1 MVEPENRL
9 VHQLVNSGAEGDREE
24 QRLKALVEFGL
35 LQAQTIP
42 VFEEAT
48 QTAAELL
55 DAPICILGFI
65 DRHRHA
71 FKAAVGLSRLG
82 LMNKIA
88 QERQLPREES
98 FCSNVVA
105 QHQVVA
111 IADTLLAADFAQ
123 KILVQRYGIRAYL
136 GVPLIDTAGN
146 CLGSIAIM
154 EQSPRTFTPRD
165 IQCLELIARWS
176 MSEFERQWLVTSQ
189 QNVVHRQPDAQLI
202 LPPHTQPELPHNSL
216 LDAVKSNFDS
226 SFAVQTSTLQKQL
239 PEHIVPETLR
249 VKLELLD
256 QIVQELRTPLT
267 SVLGMAT
274 VLAREIYGPLM
285 SKQKEY
291 LEVIQKS
298 GRYLLSLV
306 NDISELG
313 AINGN
318 IEALNLTAVDIEM
331 LCQQVS
337 HTLEDA
343 AKRREHQLRLFVER
357 DQNRTW
363 FLDKEKARQ
372 LLYHL
377 IFNVIQS
384 ATTGSTIRIHV
395 FQSVNKTKKIAIS
408 VSHPW
413 LGEGLTE
420 IDPCF
425 CQLPASI
432 APKTASNEEWV
443 LAAPFASQGSS
454 VPEREIFLAAPNDR
468 ALEVNTIN
476 SDLVD
481 SQDADENSSEDLRE
495 RGNLRLAL
503 SCHLAQLHG
512 GEISIELIPDSGYR
526 YSIALPDLEE
536 VARKQKAKN
545 NI

>member
-9 VHQLVNSGAEGDREE
+9 VCQLVNSGVEGDREE
-24 QRLKALVEFGL
+24 QRLKALVDLGL
-35 LQAQTIP
+35 LETQTIP

-88 QERQLPREES
+88 QERQLPRSES
-98 FCSNVVA
+98 FCSYVVE
-105 QHQVVA
+105 QHQVLA
-111 IADTLLAADFAQ
+111 IADTLLCADFAH

-136 GVPLIDTAGN
+136 GVPLTDAAGN

-176 MSEFERQWLVTSQ
+176 MSEFERQWLVTNQPTTATRSEENRLLPSSPHSQ
-189 QNVVHRQPDAQLI
+189 Q
-202 LPPHTQPELPHNSL
+202 EL
-216 LDAVKSNFDS
+216 LDAVEISPDS
-226 SFAVQTSTLQKQL
+226 AAVIETSPQQKVL
-239 PEHIVPETLR
+239 AENIVPETLR
-249 VKLELLD
+249 VKLELLE
-256 QIVQELRTPLT
+256 QIIQELRTPLT
-267 SVLGMAT
+267 SILGMAT

-285 SKQKEY
+285 NKQKEY
-291 LEVIQKS
+291 LDVIQKS

-306 NDISELG
+306 NEISELG
-313 AINGN
+313 AINSN
-318 IEALNLTAVDIEM
+318 LEALDLADVDIEM
-331 LCQQVS
+331 LCQQVT

-343 AKRREHQLRLFVER
+343 AKRRDHQLRLFVER

-363 FLDKEKARQ
+363 ILDKEKVRQ

-395 FQSVNKTKKIAIS
+395 FQSLDKHKKIAVS

-413 LGEGLTE
+413 LEEGLGQIEPYLFALQTSTTAK
-420 IDPCF
+420 I
-425 CQLPASI
+425 
-432 APKTASNEEWV
+432 ASNDNWLLTTQVDSPSDVPSEE
-443 LAAPFASQGSS
+443 AM
-454 VPEREIFLAAPNDR
+454 FLAARDRSREVSIVDAEIVTQPNGKDKSLGFSDR
-468 ALEVNTIN
+468 
-476 SDLVD
+476 S
-481 SQDADENSSEDLRE
+481 
-495 RGNLRLAL
+495 NLRLSL
-503 SCHLAQLHG
+503 SYQLAQLHG
-512 GEISIELIPDSGYR
+512 GKISIELIPDSGYR
-526 YSIALPDLEE
+526 YTIDLPHLEK
-536 VARKQKAKN
+536 VKN
-545 NI
+545 N

>member
-9 VHQLVNSGAEGDREE
+9 VCQLVNSGVEGDREE
-24 QRLKALVEFGL
+24 QRLKALVDLGL
-35 LQAQTIP
+35 LQTQTIP

-88 QERQLPREES
+88 QERQLPRPES
-98 FCSNVVA
+98 FCSYVVE
-105 QHQVVA
+105 QHQVLA
-111 IADTLLAADFAQ
+111 IADTLLEADFAH
-123 KILVQRYGIRAYL
+123 KVLVQRYGIRAYL
-136 GVPLIDTAGN
+136 GVPLTDTAGN

-176 MSEFERQWLVTSQ
+176 MSEFERQWLVTNQPTTATHLEDHRLLVPSPHSQ
-189 QNVVHRQPDAQLI
+189 QKI
-202 LPPHTQPELPHNSL
+202 LT
-216 LDAVKSNFDS
+216 S
-226 SFAVQTSTLQKQL
+226 SL
-239 PEHIVPETLR
+239 PEVVEISPDSATSIENSTQQKVLAENIVPETLR
-249 VKLELLD
+249 VKLELLE
-256 QIVQELRTPLT
+256 QIIQELRTPLT

-285 SKQKEY
+285 NKQKEY
-291 LEVIQKS
+291 LDVIQKS

-306 NDISELG
+306 NEISELG
-313 AINGN
+313 AINSN
-318 IEALNLTAVDIEM
+318 LEALDLADVDIEM
-331 LCQQVS
+331 LCQHVT

-343 AKRREHQLRLFVER
+343 AKRRDHQLRLFVER

-363 FLDKEKARQ
+363 ILDKEKVKQ

-384 ATTGSTIRIHV
+384 ATPGSTIRIHV
-395 FQSVNKTKKIAIS
+395 FQLLDKQKKITVS

-413 LGEGLTE
+413 LEEGLGQIE
-420 IDPCF
+420 PCLF
-425 CQLPASI
+425 ALQTSTTAKI
-432 APKTASNEEWV
+432 ASNDDWILATQVDSPLDMSSEEEV
-443 LAAPFASQGSS
+443 LLAAG
-454 VPEREIFLAAPNDR
+454 DR
-468 ALEVNTIN
+468 ACEVSTLDAEIVTQPKEKDKSLGL
-476 SDLVD
+476 SDR
-481 SQDADENSSEDLRE
+481 S
-495 RGNLRLAL
+495 NLRLSL
-503 SCHLAQLHG
+503 SYQLAQLHG
-512 GEISIELIPDSGYR
+512 GKISIELIPDSGYR
-526 YSIALPDLEE
+526 YTIDLPHLEK
-536 VARKQKAKN
+536 VKN
-545 NI
+545 NN

>member
-9 VHQLVNSGAEGDREE
+9 VCQLVNSGAEGDREE
-24 QRLKALVEFGL
+24 QRLKALVDLGL
-35 LQAQTIP
+35 LQTQTIP

-65 DRHRHA
+65 DRRRHA

-88 QERQLPREES
+88 QERQLPRTES
-98 FCSNVVA
+98 FCSYVVE
-105 QHQVVA
+105 QHQVLA
-111 IADTLLAADFAQ
+111 IADTLLSADFGR

-136 GVPLIDTAGN
+136 GVPLTDTAGN

-176 MSEFERQWLVTSQ
+176 MSEFERQWLVTNQPITATRPEENRLLLPSPHSQ
-189 QNVVHRQPDAQLI
+189 QEL
-202 LPPHTQPELPHNSL
+202 LPNSL
-216 LDAVKSNFDS
+216 LDTVEISPDSAAVIE
-226 SFAVQTSTLQKQL
+226 TSPQQKVL
-239 PEHIVPETLR
+239 AENIVPETLR
-249 VKLELLD
+249 VKLELLE
-256 QIVQELRTPLT
+256 QIIQELRTPLT

-285 SKQKEY
+285 NKQKEY
-291 LEVIQKS
+291 LDVIQKS

-306 NDISELG
+306 NEISELG
-313 AINGN
+313 AINSN
-318 IEALNLTAVDIEM
+318 LEALDLADVDIEM
-331 LCQQVS
+331 LCQQVT

-343 AKRREHQLRLFVER
+343 AKRRDHQLRLFVER

-363 FLDKEKARQ
+363 ILDKEKVRQ

-395 FQSVNKTKKIAIS
+395 FQSLDKHKKIAVS

-413 LGEGLTE
+413 LEEGLGQMEPYLFALQTSTTAK
-420 IDPCF
+420 I
-425 CQLPASI
+425 
-432 APKTASNEEWV
+432 ASNGDWM
-443 LAAPFASQGSS
+443 LSTQ
-454 VPEREIFLAAPNDR
+454 
-468 ALEVNTIN
+468 
-476 SDLVD
+476 VD
-481 SQDADENSSEDLRE
+481 SQPDVSSEDAICLAARDRSSE
-495 RGNLRLAL
+495 LSIVDSEIVTQPNGKDKSLGLSDRSNLRLSL
-503 SCHLAQLHG
+503 SYQLAQLHG
-512 GEISIELIPDSGYR
+512 GKISIELIPDSGYR
-526 YSIALPDLEE
+526 YTIDLPHLEK
-536 VARKQKAKN
+536 VKN
-545 NI
+545 N

>member
-9 VHQLVNSGAEGDREE
+9 VSQLVNLPAEGEREE
-24 QRLKALVEFGL
+24 QRLKALVQFGL

-65 DRHRHA
+65 DRRRHV
-71 FKAAVGLSRLG
+71 FKSAVGLSRLG

-98 FCSNVVA
+98 FCSYVVE
-105 QHQVVA
+105 QHQVLA
-111 IADTLLAADFAQ
+111 IADTHLSADFAQ

-136 GVPLIDTAGN
+136 GVPLIDTQGN

-154 EQSPRTFTPRD
+154 EQSPRTFTTRD

-176 MSEFERQWLVTSQ
+176 MSEFERQWLVATQQNEANRQENARLLIPSPISQ
-189 QNVVHRQPDAQLI
+189 Q
-202 LPPHTQPELPHNSL
+202 ELSTNSL
-216 LDAVKSNFDS
+216 LEPVKISADS
-226 SFAVQTSTLQKQL
+226 SCTVQTAEALQKQVL
-239 PEHIVPETLR
+239 AENIAPETLR

-256 QIVQELRTPLT
+256 QLIQELRTPLT

-285 SKQKEY
+285 NKQKEY

-306 NDISELG
+306 NEISELG

-318 IEALNLTAVDIEM
+318 IEALNLAAVDIEM

-343 AKRREHQLRLFVER
+343 AKRREHELRLFVER

-363 FLDKEKARQ
+363 VLDKEKVRQ

-395 FQSVNKTKKIAIS
+395 FQSADKIKKIAIS

-425 CQLPASI
+425 CQLPTSI
-432 APKTASNEEWV
+432 AAKTASNNDWMLAPFANGQNSLPANGEIL
-443 LAAPFASQGSS
+443 LAAPSDQ
-454 VPEREIFLAAPNDR
+454 V
-468 ALEVNTIN
+468 LELSMVN

-481 SQDADENSSEDLRE
+481 RPNSKDLSEGLRE
-495 RGNLRLAL
+495 RGNLRLSL
-503 SCHLAQLHG
+503 SCYLAQLHG

-526 YSIALPDLEE
+526 YLIALPHLEE
-536 VARKQKAKN
+536 VKN

>member
-9 VHQLVNSGAEGDREE
+9 YQLVNSPAEDEREE
-24 QRLKALVEFGL
+24 QRLKALVQFGL

-65 DRHRHA
+65 DCHRHV
-71 FKAAVGLSRLG
+71 FKSAVGLSRLG

-98 FCSNVVA
+98 FCSYVVE
-105 QHQVVA
+105 QHQVLA
-111 IADTLLAADFAQ
+111 IADTHLSADFAQ

-136 GVPLIDTAGN
+136 GVPLIDTQGN

-154 EQSPRTFTPRD
+154 EQSPRTFTARD

-176 MSEFERQWLVTSQ
+176 MSEFERQWLVATQQNEANRQENARLLLPSPISQ
-189 QNVVHRQPDAQLI
+189 Q
-202 LPPHTQPELPHNSL
+202 ELPTNSL
-216 LDAVKSNFDS
+216 LEPVKISADS
-226 SFAVQTSTLQKQL
+226 SCAVQTADSLQKQVL
-239 PEHIVPETLR
+239 AENIAPETLR

-256 QIVQELRTPLT
+256 QLIQELRTPLT

-285 SKQKEY
+285 NKQKEY

-306 NDISELG
+306 NEISELG

-318 IEALNLTAVDIEM
+318 IETLNLAPVDIEM

-363 FLDKEKARQ
+363 ILDKEKVRQ

-395 FQSVNKTKKIAIS
+395 FQSADKIKKIAIS

-413 LGEGLTE
+413 LGGGLTE

-425 CQLPASI
+425 CQLPMSI
-432 APKTASNEEWV
+432 AAKTASNNDWM
-443 LAAPFASQGSS
+443 LAPFTSQPNSLPSNG
-454 VPEREIFLAAPNDR
+454 EIFLAASSDQ
-468 ALEVNTIN
+468 ALEVSIVN
-476 SDLVD
+476 SDLV
-481 SQDADENSSEDLRE
+481 ERPTNSKDLSEGLKE
-495 RGNLRLAL
+495 RGNLRLSL

-512 GEISIELIPDSGYR
+512 GEISTELIPDSGYR
-526 YSIALPDLEE
+526 YSLSLPHLEE
-536 VARKQKAKN
+536 VKN

>member
-9 VHQLVNSGAEGDREE
+9 VCQLVNSGAEGDREE
-24 QRLKALVEFGL
+24 QRLKALVELGL

-88 QERQLPREES
+88 QERQLPRTES
-98 FCSNVVA
+98 FCNYVVE
-105 QHQVVA
+105 QHQVLA
-111 IADTLLAADFAQ
+111 IADTLHQADFAQ

-136 GVPLIDTAGN
+136 GVPLVDTAGN
-146 CLGSIAIM
+146 CLGAIAIM

-176 MSEFERQWLVTSQ
+176 MSEFERQWLVTNQPPAAIRKEEPLLLLPSPHSQ
-189 QNVVHRQPDAQLI
+189 Q
-202 LPPHTQPELPHNSL
+202 ELLSNSL
-216 LDAVKSNFDS
+216 LDTVKVSPDS
-226 SFAVQTSTLQKQL
+226 SPILEGTVPQL
-239 PEHIVPETLR
+239 VVPPKSVVPETLH
-249 VKLELLD
+249 VKLELLE
-256 QIVQELRTPLT
+256 QLIQELRTPLT

-285 SKQKEY
+285 NKQKEY
-291 LEVIQKS
+291 LGVIQKS
-298 GRYLLSLV
+298 GQCLLSLV
-306 NDISELG
+306 NEISELG

-318 IEALNLTAVDIEM
+318 IEALDLAAVDIEM
-331 LCQQVS
+331 LCQQVT

-363 FLDKEKARQ
+363 ILDKEKVRQ

-377 IFNVIQS
+377 VFNIIQS
-384 ATTGSTIRIHV
+384 ATSGSTIRIHV
-395 FQSVNKTKKIAIS
+395 FQAVDKTKKITVS

-413 LGEGLTE
+413 LAEGIAP
-420 IDPCF
+420 IDPYLY
-425 CQLPASI
+425 QLPTS
-432 APKTASNEEWV
+432 TAAKIINDDDWMLAKQVDSTPNSLPLEEIS
-443 LAAPFASQGSS
+443 LAGSS
-454 VPEREIFLAAPNDR
+454 DR
-468 ALEVNTIN
+468 ALEV
-476 SDLVD
+476 SVALPDLVTIPNGKATLSASLSD
-481 SQDADENSSEDLRE
+481 RV
-495 RGNLRLAL
+495 NLRLSL

-526 YSIALPDLEE
+526 YVIDLPNLEG
-536 VARKQKAKN
+536 VKT